1 MVWKSIWLDQISS
14 EPNPISTTTQWDTY
28 RISCSPN
35 LQTRTPLDLISN
47 RWSSYR
53 VENRS
58 YCCEVRQQQH
68 TSGRDTV
75 ASFRGAWSEI
85 RVSALETDNPAQVI
99 SCVQTRL
106 ALAAMCRSH
115 KNTRLWVS
123 ILVDA
128 CGGRRSLLV
137 ETCDLD
143 RTLH

>member
-1 MVWKSIWLDQISS
+1 MVWKSICLDTISS
-14 EPNPISTTTQWDTY
+14 EPSPIDTTIQWDTDRIY
-28 RISCSPN
+28 RTPN
-35 LQTRTPLDLISN
+35 LQARTPSEPISN

-58 YCCEVRQQQH
+58 YCSEVRQQQH

-75 ASFRGAWSEI
+75 ASCGGAWSEI
-85 RVSALETDNPAQVI
+85 RGSAFKTDNPAQVI

-115 KNTRLWVS
+115 KNSRLWVS